1 MQARPGVRTFLVA
14 SRLSEA
20 MREIEYR
27 PRNIRETLVELKDSS
42 ELAVDLAY
50 SAVLFDNRELAN
62 EVVELESR
70 ANYLRYHARIAL
82 MLAAKNTTDAERLVG
97 IFQVVDGAVA
107 VTEAAA
113 DIARVPLRDLGIPSA
128 FRALPAAHEQ
138 FVRAE
143 VASSSQLSGRTLHDL
158 ELEVDE
164 GVRVIAVRRGEE
176 WLFAPGGDDQLL
188 SGDVVFA
195 RGPEAGAAEFYE
207 AATGDPYEPPPEPAA
222 DEDIERAVET
232 VVELKNVSELAIGLA
247 YSAALYD
254 SDALAGE
261 VQVLEQRS
269 DELREELE
277 RWVVAAGERGGG
289 DDDSLRGLFHIA
301 VAAEVISDAALDVA
315 DVVFREVDLHPV
327 FAQAISESEEVI
339 TSVEVGDG
347 DLAGETVDALER
359 EVETGMTVLALHR
372 EEGWTYDPGGE
383 TTVRAGDRLVLKG
396 PQRGERRFRRL
407 LGG

>member
-1 MQARPGVRTFLVA
+1 
-14 SRLSEA
+14 
-20 MREIEYR
+20 MREIQYR

-50 SAVLFDNRELAN
+50 SAVLFDNAELAR

-70 ANYLRYHARIAL
+70 ANYLPYHARIAL

-113 DIARVPLRDLGIPSA
+113 DIARVQMRELGLPAA
-128 FRALPAAHEQ
+128 FRALPDAHER

-143 VASSSQLSGRTLHDL
+143 VADDSPLSGRTLHDL
-158 ELEVDE
+158 ELDVDE
-164 GVRVIAVRRGEE
+164 GVRVIAVRRDEE
-176 WLFAPGGDDQLL
+176 WLFAPDGDDRLL
-188 SGDVVFA
+188 EGDAVFA

-207 AATGDPYEPPPEPAA
+207 AATGDPYEPPGGASA
-222 DEDIERAVET
+222 GGGVERAVET
-232 VVELKNVSELAIGLA
+232 LVELKNVSELAIGLS

-254 SDALAGE
+254 SDAIAGE
-261 VQVLEQRS
+261 VQVLERRS

-277 RWVVAAGERGGG
+277 RWVVGAAGRADEADDEDG
-289 DDDSLRGLFHIA
+289 DRIRGLFHVA

-315 DVVFREVDLHPV
+315 EVVFREVDLHPV

-339 TSVEVGDG
+339 TSVEVGDA
-347 DLAGETVDALER
+347 LAGETVEALER

-372 EEGWTYDPGGE
+372 EDGWSYDPEGT
-383 TTVRAGDRLVLKG
+383 TTVRAGDRLVLRG
-396 PQRGERRFRRL
+396 PRRGERRFREFAAGR
-407 LGG
+407 